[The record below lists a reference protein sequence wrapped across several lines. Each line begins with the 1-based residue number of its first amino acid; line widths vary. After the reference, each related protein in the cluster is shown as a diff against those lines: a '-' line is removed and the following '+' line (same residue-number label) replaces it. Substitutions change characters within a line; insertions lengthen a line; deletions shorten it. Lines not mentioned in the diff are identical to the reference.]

1 MRNSISRTISHL
13 TATLLALLA
22 IAFAAPALAQTVKIV
37 TFGDSG
43 PAGNGVT
50 QSQGYPAQLQAML
63 RAKGVNATVQNISV
77 SGDTTAMGLA
87 RIGLVPKDAAVV
99 ITEFGS
105 NDLRGGVSTAQMN
118 ASMEMIAK
126 RLRSNGAQVLMMGTR
141 GIKYFAVAERTGS
154 HAITYPMEFKAYIQR
169 DTGKHLTPEGHR
181 KAAAMILPKVMEL
194 IEASQKKS

>member
-1 MRNSISRTISHL
+1 MF
-13 TATLLALLA
+13 ALLT
-22 IAFAAPALAQTVKIV
+22 IIVGTPAFAQTVKVV

-43 PAGNGVT
+43 PAGNGVS
-50 QSQGYPAQLQAML
+50 QSQGYPAQLQVML
-63 RAKGVNATVQNISV
+63 RAKGINATVQNISV

-87 RIGLVPKDAAVV
+87 RIGAVPKDAVVV

-118 ASMEMIAK
+118 ANMEAIAK

-154 HAITYPMEFKAYIQR
+154 HAITYPMEFKTYLQKE
-169 DTGKHLTPEGHR
+169 TGKHLTPEGHR
-181 KAAAMILPKVMEL
+181 KAAAMMLPKVIEL
-194 IEASQKKS
+194 IEAGQKKS